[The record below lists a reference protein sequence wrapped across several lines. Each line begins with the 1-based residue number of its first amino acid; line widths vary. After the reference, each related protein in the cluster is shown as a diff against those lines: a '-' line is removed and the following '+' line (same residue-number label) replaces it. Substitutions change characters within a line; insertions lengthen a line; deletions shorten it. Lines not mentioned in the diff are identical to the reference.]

1 MVTVALWVKLE
12 AKPGKEREVAAF
24 LQMGALMA
32 QQEPDTTA
40 WFAMQLG
47 PTTFAIFDAFPDER
61 GRQAHLTGRLAAELM
76 ARAPD
81 LFAKFPVIEKMDV
94 LKAKLPVPAV
104 NPTANS

>member
-1 MVTVALWVKLE
+1 MVTVALWVKME

-47 PTTFAIFDAFPDER
+47 PTTFAVFDAFPDER

-76 ARAPD
+76 ARYS
-81 LFAKFPVIEKMDV
+81 FPVSTETRISSIRSVTEFQ
-94 LKAKLPVPAV
+94 
-104 NPTANS
+104 S